1 MMSKRTWIIL
11 PLLGLVLGGCSAF
24 GGKQPEGETAK
35 PEQSQQVTKPVQ
47 PDLPDVPLTPEL
59 LYKLVT
65 AEIAGARG
73 RLDIAVQFYVDAA
86 IATRDPRVV
95 ERATRIAMFARD
107 FKSALT
113 TARLWVSIEPDLLKA
128 RRTLA
133 RLLVAT
139 GDVPASVQAIN
150 ELVEMS
156 ADKQNA
162 FLDVVRLLSR
172 ETNRATVYA
181 VMQLVVEG
189 YPDNPDAQFALSRVA
204 EQAGKLDE
212 ALQIAERA
220 LKLKPGWVVVQQ
232 QYARILHLQ
241 GKTAEAAE
249 YLKGVLANNGNL
261 ELRLNY
267 ARMLVEAR
275 RFKEARKQF
284 EIVSEQSPGDK
295 DILFALGV
303 LALQSNDMEAAE
315 QYLTRL
321 AESGDRR
328 IEAAYYLA
336 QIAEHRKDYPQAI
349 RWYSSV
355 SSGEYAFESRM
366 RVASLHAKQGNLD
379 AALKH
384 LDETSTRNTDQ
395 EIRVFLARGD
405 AMREVGEFARG
416 VELYD
421 TALKQHPDS
430 DDLLYAR
437 ALMAERVGKIDVLIR
452 DLKKIIAKN
461 PKHAHALNALGY
473 TLVDRT
479 ENLEEAKGYIER
491 AYELLPD
498 DPAIIDSMG
507 WLNYRLGKHADAL
520 KYLTRAYDLN
530 KDAEIA
536 AHLGEVL
543 WVMGEQ
549 SRARKVWNRGLE
561 EAPND
566 RTLREVMKRL
576 LP

>member
-1 MMSKRTWIIL
+1 MTKQVWIIA
-11 PLLGLVLGGCSAF
+11 LLGLVLGGCSAF
-24 GGKQPEGETAK
+24 GGKQAEEKTSQPAQATEAVK
-35 PEQSQQVTKPVQ
+35 PARVV
-47 PDLPDVPLTPEL
+47 DLPDVPLTPEL
-59 LYKLVT
+59 LYKLIT
-65 AEIAGARG
+65 AEIAGGRG
-73 RLDIAVQFYVDAA
+73 ELDIAVQFYVDAA
-86 IATRDPRVV
+86 LQTRDPRVV
-95 ERATRIAMFARD
+95 ERATRIAMFARN
-107 FKSALT
+107 FKSALI
-113 TARLWVSIEPDLLKA
+113 TARLWVSIQPDLLKA

-150 ELVEMS
+150 ELIEMS
-156 ADKQNA
+156 ENKETA

-181 VMQLVVEG
+181 VMQLVVED
-189 YPDNPDAQFALSRVA
+189 YPNNADAQYALARVA

-212 ALQIAERA
+212 ALAIAQRTLELR
-220 LKLKPGWVVVQQ
+220 PGWVQVQQ

-241 GKTAEAAE
+241 GKTREAAD
-249 YLKGVLANNGNL
+249 YLKGVLAENGNL

-267 ARMLVEAR
+267 ARLLVEAR
-275 RFKEARKQF
+275 QFKEARRQF
-284 EIVSEQSPGDK
+284 EIVAEQSPGDK

-336 QIAEHRKDYPQAI
+336 QIAEHRKDYQQAI

-355 SSGEYAFESRM
+355 STGEYAFESRM
-366 RVASLHAKQGNLD
+366 RVASLFAKQGNLD

-384 LDETSTRNTDQ
+384 LDETSTRNTEQ

-405 AMREVGEFARG
+405 AMREVGEYARG
-416 VELYD
+416 VEVYD
-421 TALKQHPDS
+421 AALAQYPDNH
-430 DDLLYAR
+430 DLLYAR
-437 ALMAERVGKIDVLIR
+437 ALMAERVGKIDILIR

-473 TLVDRT
+473 TLADRT
-479 ENLEEAKGYIER
+479 QRLDEAKGYIER
-491 AYELLPD
+491 AYALQPD

-507 WLNYRLGKHADAL
+507 WLNYRLGNHDDAL

-543 WVMGEQ
+543 WVMGEE

-561 EAPND
+561 EAPDD

>member
-1 MMSKRTWIIL
+1 MIA
-11 PLLGLVLGGCSAF
+11 LLGLALGGCSTFA
-24 GGKQPEGETAK
+24 GKQAEEKTAGSAEPAEAVK
-35 PEQSQQVTKPVQ
+35 PARA
-47 PDLPDVPLTPEL
+47 DLPDVPLTPEL

-65 AEIAGARG
+65 AEIAGGRG
-73 RLDIAVQFYVDAA
+73 ELDIAVQFYVDAA
-86 IATRDPRVV
+86 LQTRDPRVV

-107 FKSALT
+107 FKSALI

-139 GDVPASVQAIN
+139 GDVPASVQAIH
-150 ELVEMS
+150 ELIEMS
-156 ADKQNA
+156 ANKETA

-181 VMQLVVEG
+181 VMQLVVED
-189 YPDNPDAQFALSRVA
+189 YPNNADAQYALARVA
-204 EQAGKLDE
+204 EQAGKLDD
-212 ALQIAERA
+212 ALAIAQRSLE
-220 LKLKPGWVVVQQ
+220 LKPGWVQVQQ

-241 GKTAEAAE
+241 GKTKEAAD
-249 YLKGVLANNGNL
+249 YLKQVLAGNGSL

-267 ARMLVEAR
+267 ARLLVEAR
-275 RFKEARKQF
+275 QFEEARRQF
-284 EIVSEQSPGDK
+284 EIVAEQSPGDK

-336 QIAEHRKDYPQAI
+336 QIAEHRKDYQQAI

-355 SSGEYAFESRM
+355 STGEYAFESRM
-366 RVASLHAKQGNLD
+366 RVASLFAKQGNLD

-405 AMREVGEFARG
+405 AMREVGEYARG
-416 VELYD
+416 VEIYD
-421 TALKQHPDS
+421 AALAQYPDNH
-430 DDLLYAR
+430 DLLYAR
-437 ALMAERVGKIDVLIR
+437 ALMAERVGKIDILIS

-473 TLVDRT
+473 TLADRT
-479 ENLEEAKGYIER
+479 DKLDEAKGYIER
-491 AYELLPD
+491 AYALQPD

-507 WLNYRLGKHADAL
+507 WLNYRLGNHEEAL

-549 SRARKVWNRGLE
+549 SRARKVWSRGLE